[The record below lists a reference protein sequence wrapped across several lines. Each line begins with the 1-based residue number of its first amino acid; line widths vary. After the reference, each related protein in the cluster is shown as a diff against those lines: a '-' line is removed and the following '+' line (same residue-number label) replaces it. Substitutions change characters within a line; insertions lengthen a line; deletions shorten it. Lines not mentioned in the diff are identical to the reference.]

1 MSDFDYFKQYQSEQ
15 ARIRQKI
22 QDEENPTHR
31 QHLVEIDKMIDDKIR
46 TQVPLMIQQYNDKQQ
61 VDVEAYFNVYKKS
74 GYTFVERAMI
84 GIEEEMSLGCIGTLS
99 EMYDGNPP
107 YRGRGGMSFAMNVA
121 EILRVL
127 KMLKKELQ

>member
-1 MSDFDYFKQYQSEQ
+1 MNMADFDYFKQYQSEQ

-61 VDVEAYFNVYKKS
+61 VNVEAYFNGQPATDASIVKGVRNMVMNALK
-74 GYTFVERAMI
+74 GI
-84 GIEEEMSLGCIGTLS
+84 G
-99 EMYDGNPP
+99 
-107 YRGRGGMSFAMNVA
+107 RR
-121 EILRVL
+121 R
-127 KMLKKELQ
+127 